1 MTALLSIIVFALIV
15 LIILAGIGV
24 FNLRCICNYCDF
36 IHCDQYRSQGTLGSI
51 NATVSQILINQAGI
65 EEDVIKIRDGVDD
78 ICTCQKEAAIK
89 LESAEERLSDLED
102 EVDELPFPIEDII
115 DEIKKAEKPAFIYDE
130 NTTADEIREAYA
142 KEQVAIECANKEEWV
157 ESIATVSEW
166 SEVTTRDKKRPIDV
180 DEIVSRYDD
189 GEDFHCLQSA
199 PLLLCAITNEEPGAF
214 FVCGTLADSN
224 CAEFHTVIPWGDI
237 RELFISTPTEA
248 TEQTDEEFEP
258 AEVAK
263 FVEETVEPHLP
274 VNLEAVVEQPA
285 TEIPEEISTVED
297 AERYLD
303 EQRAAETTEKASEDI
318 PAAPVESDDT
328 EDKGE
333 ADA

>member
-24 FNLRCICNYCDF
+24 FNLRCICNYCDP
-36 IHCDQYRSQGTLGSI
+36 YRSNGNLSSI
-51 NATVSQILINQAGI
+51 NAIVSQILINQAGI
-65 EEDVIKIRDGVDD
+65 EEVVIKIRDGVDD

-89 LESAEERLSDLED
+89 LELAKERLSDLKD
-102 EVDELPFPIEDII
+102 EADELPFPIEDII
-115 DEIKKAEKPAFIYDE
+115 DEIKNAEKPDFIYDE

-180 DEIVSRYDD
+180 DEIVNRYGD
-189 GEDFHCLQSA
+189 GDDFHCLQSA
-199 PLLLCAITNEEPGAF
+199 PLLLCAITNEKPGAF
-214 FVCGTLADSN
+214 FVCGTSADSN
-224 CAEFHTVIPWGDI
+224 CAECRTVIPWGDI
-237 RELFISTPTEA
+237 RELFISSPTET
-248 TEQTDEEFEP
+248 TEQT
-258 AEVAK
+258 
-263 FVEETVEPHLP
+263 
-274 VNLEAVVEQPA
+274 A

-303 EQRAAETTEKASEDI
+303 EQKAAETSEKASEDI
-318 PAAPVESDDT
+318 PAAPVESNT

>member
-1 MTALLSIIVFALIV
+1 MTALLSIIVFTLIV

-89 LESAEERLSDLED
+89 LESAEERLSNLED

-115 DEIKKAEKPAFIYDE
+115 DEIKNAEKSAFIYDE

-180 DEIVSRYDD
+180 DEIVNRYGD
-189 GEDFHCLQSA
+189 GDDFHCLQSA
-199 PLLLCAITNEEPGAF
+199 PLLLCAITNEKPGAF
-214 FVCGTLADSN
+214 FVCGTSADSN
-224 CAEFHTVIPWGDI
+224 CAECRTVIPWGDI
-237 RELFISTPTEA
+237 RELFISSPTET
-248 TEQTDEEFEP
+248 TEQT
-258 AEVAK
+258 
-263 FVEETVEPHLP
+263 
-274 VNLEAVVEQPA
+274 A

-303 EQRAAETTEKASEDI
+303 EQKAAETSEKASEDI
-318 PAAPVESDDT
+318 PAAPVESNT
-328 EDKGE
+328 ENKGE